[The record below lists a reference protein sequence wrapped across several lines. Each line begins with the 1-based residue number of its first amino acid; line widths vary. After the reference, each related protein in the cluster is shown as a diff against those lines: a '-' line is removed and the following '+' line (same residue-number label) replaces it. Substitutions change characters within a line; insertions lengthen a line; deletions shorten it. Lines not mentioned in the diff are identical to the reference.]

1 MSFRKSKPLFILVS
15 ALSVATAAWLFNSP
29 LDSSRATVDPVAAT
43 APHSDDAHA
52 SCGTHCKHH
61 HPEAEL
67 VRQSFEKSDGDAITK
82 RFPDLKVDDFW
93 KGHTL
98 SKPLLGREAL
108 LAKKGDKISLHLG
121 GEKAL
126 EASLT
131 GRMNRKDGAQVFGMK
146 VPNSDF
152 NLQYVEF
159 ADGRIIGALRKP
171 KHVVSYRLTGTIDK
185 PVLTAIAAVEDYC
198 SKWADKEGGVV
209 QGMPRDAVAP
219 APQQRVS
226 TVAKLDSNIDSTNVI
241 YLDFDGENITGT
253 GSSWGDINAVASSF
267 TAAQIE
273 QIWNYVAEDF
283 RTFDVN
289 VTTDRAVFDA
299 AAVGERTMVIFTPTD
314 DAAPGAGGVA
324 FLGSF
329 YNGTDEPCW
338 VFNSGVGSSALA
350 ASHEVGHTLDLVHD
364 GRITPAE
371 EYYGGNGTWGPI
383 MGAPYGAGVVHWS
396 RGEYLSANNQEDDIA
411 IIAQTLP
418 ILPDT
423 VGNDTLSPEALVLDQ
438 DGNFTIEGSIESQS
452 DVDVYSFETSG
463 GLVTINAQ
471 PSGPSTGVN
480 GQNLNIRLRIMDAG
494 GGTIVASNDAGSL
507 PTTISA
513 NIVGGS
519 YYLYVEGDGEGT
531 WATGGY
537 GDYGSIG
544 NFSITGNLPLPTPG
558 DFDGDG
564 LSDDEELALGTDPY
578 DRDTDADGL
587 SDRQEV
593 YPFSSVD
600 GQFAFEAALADA
612 LSKGGN
618 LTVIDSPQK
627 LYRVKRGLL
636 TTALPS
642 PIPNDYNPL
651 VDLPQR
657 LWLGGHDSLT
667 DGRFQWITSA
677 GALDGAEIGSA
688 VLGRVIPGSSTI
700 TNVVNIDALT
710 ANRRIFGAGL
720 PGGVSISS
728 LDLGA
733 RSITLSAPVNAALN
747 QGVANIVIQNPGFS
761 YNTPPT
767 VSFTPAGAA
776 ATTTVALGRLTSVAV
791 SNPGV
796 YTAPPAVSFAGPSG
810 AGAEAVAVLTP
821 PSTLSRVLTIDV
833 TNGGSGYTTP
843 PTVVIAGVGNGATA
857 VANID
862 GGVVTAVTV
871 LNPGLGYTTP
881 PTVTLVGPATV
892 NATAVATIV
901 DPAMRLYSP
910 AAPNTYARWAGGLLP
925 GNRLNVPEA
934 ISLNSGT
941 DFLWSATQATTAM
954 GYLLERPVT
963 NPKSKDS
970 DSDGIDDLVEYDEYG
985 TNPTL
990 ADSDNDG
997 LSDPDELFVHKTN
1010 PKVVDTDGDGLPDGQ
1025 EVNGLAGGFK
1035 SNPLIIDS
1043 DGDLVSDFEELNA
1056 VPPTNPLDATNY
1068 PSTSPTL
1075 ASNGLHNTVI
1085 NGAQQTVSI
1094 DQTFAP
1100 FGHRPDTD
1108 KSGDDGSVAIRDRNG
1123 AIIWVNNAGRSVVI
1137 PNSSLAR
1144 TLYVSNTECIMYNNR
1159 YDGTYDSRNSI
1170 SRVVIHRRADNGG
1183 LVTSPEILINGTIVD
1198 TAPISPTT
1206 FGFTLVAGFAFDDG
1220 FAESTERFQSGVTA
1234 DGLPVFDVRSLNFW
1248 DVAQYTMYRITWD
1261 AQLQVLGGTQIDIA
1275 PGAANLGTTRV
1286 IASGSDGSFVFNRTV
1301 AQNFYR
1307 DLPNGGFFNA
1317 ETASYWASFN
1327 LNSENIRRVSLR
1339 FQPEVE
1345 NVGYLSNSRAL
1356 LEFPITTLAVEP
1368 DANLNPVYEETG
1380 NYELQDLRQRPNGV
1394 SSIVNTFPLDL
1405 GDKLLPV
1412 TTYTR
1417 AGTTPFVY
1425 TIGSTRS
1432 TVKLY
1437 RADATLNRL
1446 GPVVS
1451 LPDQVLDDTAAIRSA
1466 WDASLL
1472 LKSEGPSGLLWLP
1485 SMVNDVTRRVE
1496 GLSPARSLSA
1506 STAALPMFVNNSQ
1519 AVAWM
1524 NFDAPVDLSSGA
1536 QVPFAVINH
1545 FQKGPNNSVI
1555 LTPLTPSI
1563 QGRYV
1568 ALPPLLT
1575 PDPELEGW
1583 YVTTFEKTDAR
1594 SALVRN
1600 YRLGL
1605 TSTVD
1610 RDGDGL
1616 PDVVEIGLGTN
1627 PGNAD
1632 SDADGVRDGD
1642 EVFPFEVVEG
1652 NFTWEQA
1659 RVDAARRGGRL
1670 AVLNTQA
1677 MQDGLRSIRGSSM
1690 LGKSWWVGGH
1700 DTLVEGTYQWLD
1712 ANGNKF
1718 GPNFSTPTNWDT
1730 FQPNNNTDS
1739 DGMEVG
1745 ATARQLW
1752 SMAPNTKLQGYVI
1765 EYSVTSPLVADSQL
1779 RGDVDGD
1786 GLTYAEEV
1794 AAGTS
1799 PFMADS
1805 DEDGLS
1811 DSQELYP
1818 YRYVNAAFT
1827 WETARNAAKQDGGR
1841 LAVFD
1846 TLAKL
1851 NGAIRQMG
1859 NAFGGSQ
1866 VWIGLNDINPLAP
1879 LGSNAEG
1886 VYWWVDAN
1894 GNNLDPITQQRVG
1907 TPLGAFNYWAF
1918 GQPNNLNEADGVAM
1932 GDGFVWRTLPV
1943 STTLGYLVEFP
1954 TSNPTNR
1961 DTDNDGLLDGDE
1973 INTYRTS
1980 PINADTDGD
1989 SLNDFVEVNTHR
2001 TDPTRADTDGDGL
2014 TDGNEINGLNGF
2026 TSNPLVSDS
2035 DGDGII
2041 DSAEV
2046 GATPPTDPNNAQD
2059 YPAGTTPI
2067 LGAQYSFPVKLTDDR
2082 TLTIDPGYAQ
2092 FGQRPTTS
2100 KMGEDGSAII
2110 RDANGVLIWVNR
2122 DGEAVVLPTPSVSD
2136 ALYVTNT
2143 EVVTWDN
2150 KYAMLT
2156 DALGNETESLVTIHR
2171 RAEDGTLT
2179 QSEQIT
2185 LVGSLVETPSTTPAT
2200 YSLTLLTYRRWD
2212 DDEESVLVL
2221 PDGTTAGI
2229 DAADRLEVSHYSLTF
2244 DGVARRVILPSP
2256 TISKFAAFGGSRV
2269 MPTPIGYGSDGS
2281 FVYNFYGVPD
2291 NVFTSFQDAQN
2302 PRVQIRTAWI
2312 SNNGTISYLP
2322 NRTTTVAHVSNT
2334 RLIAYSPQTTTA
2346 AVRAADGTITTPE
2359 IVNPPVIRDIR
2370 RSNDSNT
2377 LTNVSEIITRG
2388 EVMLPFS
2395 SYTRIGS
2402 PVYFYTTDTGN
2413 RSLTL
2418 YNGDNQIV
2426 KQGNTVILPSDQLIS
2441 SEAVYTRNPVDASL
2455 LIKPNLNGAD
2465 VFWVRTNIGTNTLQ
2479 PTLLQ
2484 PFALRGTSLALP
2496 LFVSNQE
2503 SVIWNNGMAPVGPLG
2518 VINPASISHLTWGG
2532 SQNAAIVR
2540 TLTPPI
2546 EGRFILNTPQVGADP
2561 KEEGWFIHSL
2571 EKTNARSVLLRSYRL
2586 SNGSFVDRDL
2596 DGMPDFIEMGLGS
2609 DPSSPDSDD
2618 DDLSDGDEL
2627 NPYYVIDGQFTWQ
2640 EAVADATAR
2649 GGRVAVF
2656 RNRDEYLAAVFRFRN
2671 QLVGNL
2677 WLGASDIATE
2687 SSWLWLNGVALNRT
2701 QWLIAGTPSWSAFY
2715 NEIGGQSIPW
2725 APGMP
2730 SNMNNADGLIL
2741 RTDMLLEDRPV
2752 LERRGYLI
2760 EYPRTNPSN
2769 RDTDGDGV
2777 TDGDEIRNGSNPT
2790 QANPFA
2796 GVPTPPVYSP
2806 SGPFVNFAAQG
2817 VAGNYEGLV
2826 FDPEQGHT
2834 HRQTISLNS
2843 RGAFSSAVTGLVAG
2857 IRGTFRGSMNAVG
2870 YYLGPVPRTLGG
2882 MVAMELW
2889 MVQDGA
2895 TGQWMIRGLA
2905 KTNTGAFL
2913 GIELRRAKHN
2923 SSNRYALPGRLTM
2936 MMPMADQENPGP
2948 KGDAVAIGTIN
2959 SNGVVALSMYH
2970 PDGGRSTF
2978 SGPILHGDLVALRGL
2993 SSTRSAPSVVIGAL
3007 NMNDPAVDRHFG
3019 GNLRYYSPSA
3029 VPGSQFQAGF
3039 SQVRSVSGARYA
3051 APPRGILALRG
3062 FNTSQFNTLF
3072 NLVDGEFGGFSMVGT
3087 WSVSN
3092 SIALP
3097 ASPTQRATATFAPT
3111 TGLLTYRYTVSDAE
3125 RGLVNAP
3132 ASAFAIHQQ
3141 LASVGRGSSVVRGFY
3156 TSAFSNGSFLVTPN
3170 DGTVPSMTMLSLV
3183 NHRLFNG
3190 SGANQTYTIDVRTQ
3204 GAWQVVVPA
3213 GVTWATVAVVG
3224 ADAATPLAGNGNGTV
3239 TITVAPNQTTARR
3252 VLRINIAGVTHTL
3265 TQDYRSND

>member
-1 MSFRKSKPLFILVS
+1 MSPRKSKPLFILASV
-15 ALSVATAAWLFNSP
+15 LTVATGAWLFNS
-29 LDSSRATVDPVAAT
+29 LNSSHATVDQVAAVT
-43 APHSDDAHA
+43 AKADDAHA
-52 SCGTHCKHH
+52 ACGRHCKHH
-61 HPEAEL
+61 HPQAEL
-67 VRQSFEKSDGDAITK
+67 VRQSFEKSGGDAITQ
-82 RFPDLKVDDFW
+82 RFVGVSVADFW
-93 KGHTL
+93 KGHAL
-98 SKPLLGREAL
+98 SQPMLEREAL
-108 LAKKGDKISLHLG
+108 LAAKGDKVALRLG
-121 GEKAL
+121 GDKAL
-126 EASLT
+126 EGVLT
-131 GRMNRKDGAQVFGMK
+131 ARMNRKDGAQVFGMK
-146 VPNSDF
+146 VPDTGF
-152 NLQYVEF
+152 NLQYIEF
-159 ADGRIIGALRKP
+159 TDGRIIGALRQP
-171 KHVVSYRLTGTIDK
+171 KHAVSYRLSGTIQQ
-185 PVLTAIAAVEDYC
+185 PMLTAIAAVEDYC
-198 SKWADKEGGVV
+198 SKWAEQEGGVV
-209 QGMPRDAVAP
+209 QGLPKAGEA
-219 APQQRVS
+219 AAQQPRVS
-226 TVAKLDSNIDSTNVI
+226 SVAKLDSNLDSANVI
-241 YLDFDGENITGT
+241 YLDFDGENVDTPG
-253 GSSWGDINAVASSF
+253 WGAINAEASSF
-267 TAAQIE
+267 TTTQIE

-283 RTFDVN
+283 RSFDVN
-289 VTTDRAVFDA
+289 VTTDRTVYDA
-299 AAVGERTMVIFTPTD
+299 ADVGARTMVIFTPND
-314 DAAPGAGGVA
+314 EAAPGAGGVA
-324 FLGSF
+324 YLSSF
-329 YNGTDEPCW
+329 YDGTDEPCW
-338 VFNSGVGSSALA
+338 VFNGGVGSAALA
-350 ASHEVGHTLDLVHD
+350 ASHEIGHTLDLVHD
-364 GRITPAE
+364 GRNSPSE

-383 MGAPYGAGVVHWS
+383 MGAPYGANVVHWS
-396 RGEYLSANNQEDDIA
+396 RGEYVSANNQEDDIA

-418 ILPDT
+418 ILPDD
-423 VGNDTLSPEALVLDQ
+423 VGDDTFSPTALEPDQ
-438 DGNFTIEGSIESQS
+438 DGNFSVDGGIESQS
-452 DVDVYSFETSG
+452 DIDVYSFDTSG
-463 GLVTINAQ
+463 GAVTIDAI
-471 PSGPSTGVN
+471 PSGPTTGIN

-494 GGTIVASNDAGSL
+494 GGMVVDSNEDGSL
-507 PTTISA
+507 ATSITA
-513 NIVGGS
+513 NLVGGS
-519 YYLYVEGDGEGT
+519 YYLYVEGAGEGT

-544 NFSITGNLPLPTPG
+544 NFTITGNLPPPSPG

-564 LSDDEELALGTDPY
+564 LSDDEELVLGTDPY
-578 DRDTDADGL
+578 DRDSDADGL

-593 YPFSSVD
+593 YPFSTVE

-618 LTVIDSPQK
+618 LTIIDSPQK

-636 TTALPS
+636 TTPLPS

-657 LWLGGHDSLT
+657 MWLGGHDSLT
-667 DGRFQWITSA
+667 DGRFQWITPN
-677 GALDGAEIGSA
+677 GELNGPEIGSA
-688 VLGRVIPGSSTI
+688 VLGYVAPGLTTI

-710 ANRRIFGAGL
+710 AGRRIFGAGL
-720 PGGVSISS
+720 PANVTISS
-728 LDLGA
+728 LDVA
-733 RSITLSAPVNAALN
+733 NRSITLSAAVNTELN
-747 QGVANIVIQNPGFS
+747 QGVGNIVIQNPGFS
-761 YNTPPT
+761 YNTAPT
-767 VSFTPAGAA
+767 ISFTPTGAN
-776 ATTTVALGRLTSVAV
+776 ATATVALGRLTSVAV
-791 SNPGV
+791 SDQGV
-796 YTAPPAVSFAGPSG
+796 YTTPPAVSFAGPSG
-810 AGAEAVAVLTP
+810 AGAEAIAVLTP
-821 PSTLSRVLTIDV
+821 SAALSRVISINV

-843 PTVVIAGVGNGATA
+843 PEVVIAGVGNGATA
-857 VANID
+857 VANIN
-862 GGVVTAVTV
+862 GGAVTAVTV
-871 LNPGLGYTTP
+871 LNPGLGYTTA
-881 PTVTLVGPATV
+881 PTITLVGGGGT
-892 NATAVATIV
+892 NATAVATIA

-910 AAPNTYARWAGGLLP
+910 ATPGTYARWSGGLLP

-934 ISLNSGT
+934 IALNSGT

-963 NPKSKDS
+963 NPKSKDT
-970 DSDGIDDLVEYDEYG
+970 DADGIDDLVEYNEYG

-1010 PKVVDTDGDGLPDGQ
+1010 PKVVDTDGDGLPDGE
-1025 EVNGLAGGFK
+1025 EVTGQPSGFK

-1056 VPPTNPLDATNY
+1056 NPPTNPLDATSY

-1075 ASNGLHNTVI
+1075 ADNGLHNTVI
-1085 NGAQQTVSI
+1085 NGPQQTVSI
-1094 DQTFAP
+1094 DQTYAP

-1108 KSGDDGSVAIRDRNG
+1108 KSGDDGSAAIRDRNG
-1123 AIIWVNNAGRSVVI
+1123 AIIWVDNKGRSVVI

-1183 LVTSPEILINGTIVD
+1183 LTTSPEILVNGTIVD

-1206 FGFTLVAGFAFDDG
+1206 YGFTLVAGFAFDDG

-1234 DGLPVFDVRSLNFW
+1234 DGLPIFDIRSLNFW

-1261 AQLQVLGGTQIDIA
+1261 AQLQVLGGTQLDIA
-1275 PGAANLGTTRV
+1275 PGAPNLGTTRV

-1368 DANLNPVYEETG
+1368 DSNLNPVYEETG
-1380 NYELQDLRQRPNGV
+1380 NYELHDWRQRPNGV
-1394 SSIVNTFPLDL
+1394 ASIVNTFPLDL

-1417 AGTTPFVY
+1417 AGTTPFLY
-1425 TIGSTRS
+1425 TIGASRS

-1485 SMVNDVTRRVE
+1485 SIVNNVTRRVE
-1496 GLSPARSLSA
+1496 GLAPARSLTA
-1506 STAALPMFVNNSQ
+1506 STAALPMFVNNLQ

-1524 NFDAPVDLSSGA
+1524 NFDAPVDLTSGA

-1555 LTPLTPSI
+1555 LTPLTPAI

-1568 ALPPLLT
+1568 ALPPLLS

-1605 TSTVD
+1605 TSSVD

-1627 PGNAD
+1627 FGNAD
-1632 SDADGVRDGD
+1632 SDTDGIRDGE
-1642 EVFPFEVVEG
+1642 EVYPFELVEG

-1670 AVLNTQA
+1670 AVLSTQA
-1677 MQDGLRSIRGSSM
+1677 MQDGLKAIRGSAM

-1700 DTLVEGTYQWLD
+1700 DSLVEGTYQWLD

-1718 GPNFSTPTNWDT
+1718 GPNFSSPTNWDT

-1765 EYSVTSPLVADSQL
+1765 EFNVTSPLVPDSQL
-1779 RGDVDGD
+1779 RGDIDGD

-1799 PFMADS
+1799 PFVADT

-1818 YRYVNAAFT
+1818 YRYVNASFN

-1841 LAVFD
+1841 LAIFD

-1859 NAFGGSQ
+1859 NIFGGNQ

-1886 VYWWVDAN
+1886 DYWWVDAS

-1907 TPLGAFNYWAF
+1907 TPLGLFSYWGF

-1943 STTLGYLVEFP
+1943 NTMLGYLVEFP
-1954 TSNPTNR
+1954 SSNPTNR

-1980 PINADTDGD
+1980 PVSLDTDGD
-1989 SLNDFVEVNTHR
+1989 GLNDFAEVNTHR

-2014 TDGNEINGLNGF
+2014 TDGDEINGVNGL

-2041 DSAEV
+2041 DYDEV
-2046 GATPPTDPNNAQD
+2046 MASPTPSDPNNAQN

-2067 LGAQYSFPVKLTDDR
+2067 LGAQYSFPVKWTDDR
-2082 TLTIDPGYAQ
+2082 TLTIDPSFAQ

-2100 KMGEDGSAII
+2100 KIGEDGSAVI
-2110 RDANGVLIWVNR
+2110 RDANGVLIWVNYA
-2122 DGEAVVLPTPSVSD
+2122 GEAVILPAPSVAD
-2136 ALYVTNT
+2136 VLYVTNS

-2150 KYAMLT
+2150 KYSMPL
-2156 DALGNETESLVTIHR
+2156 DALGNDPESLVTIHR

-2185 LVGSLVETPSTTPAT
+2185 LVGTITDTPPTTPAT
-2200 YSLTLLTYRRWD
+2200 YTLNLLTYRRWD
-2212 DDEESVLVL
+2212 DGDEALSNI
-2221 PDGTTAGI
+2221 PGI
-2229 DAADRLEVSHYSLTF
+2229 EIAQVDLADRIEVSLYTLTF
-2244 DGVARRVILPSP
+2244 DGQARRVILPSP
-2256 TISKFAAFGGSRV
+2256 KIPKYASRGGETV
-2269 MPTPIGYGSDGS
+2269 NPVTIGYGSDGS
-2281 FVYNFYGVPD
+2281 FVYRFYEITQD
-2291 NVFTSFQDAQN
+2291 IFTTFQEVSD
-2302 PRVQIRTAWI
+2302 PPYIIRTAWI
-2312 SNNGTISYLP
+2312 SSNGVVSYLP
-2322 NRTTTVAHVSNT
+2322 NRTTTVAHVSNN
-2334 RLIAYSPQTTTA
+2334 RLIAYSPQTTTP
-2346 AVRAADGTITTPE
+2346 AVRATDGTITTPE

-2370 RSNDSNT
+2370 RSNASSILSNVAVINT
-2377 LTNVSEIITRG
+2377 PG

-2395 SYTRIGS
+2395 NNTRLGS

-2418 YNGDNQIV
+2418 YNGDNEIV
-2426 KQGNTVILPSDQLIS
+2426 KQGNTVILPSDQLITTD
-2441 SEAVYTRNPVDASL
+2441 AVYTRNPVDGSL
-2455 LIKPNLNGAD
+2455 LLKPNLNGSD
-2465 VFWVRTNIGTNTLQ
+2465 VFWVRSNIGTNTLR
-2479 PTLLQ
+2479 PTLYQ
-2484 PFALRGTSLALP
+2484 PFALRGSSLSLP
-2496 LFVSNQE
+2496 LFVSNE
-2503 SVIWNNGMAPVGPLG
+2503 EAVVWNNGRAPVGPLG
-2518 VINPASISHLTWGG
+2518 VINPASISHLTWAG
-2532 SQNAAIVR
+2532 SQNAAVVR

-2546 EGRFILNTPQVGADP
+2546 EGRYILNTPQVCMDP
-2561 KEEGWFIHSL
+2561 KDEGWFIHSL
-2571 EKTNARSVLLRSYRL
+2571 EKTSARSVLLRSYRL
-2586 SNGSFVDRDL
+2586 SNGSFVDRDR
-2596 DGMPDFIEMGLGS
+2596 DGLPDYLEMGLGT
-2609 DPSSPDSDD
+2609 DPSSPDSDE
-2618 DDLSDGDEL
+2618 DDLTDGDEL
-2627 NPYYVIDGQFTWQ
+2627 APYYVIDGEFTWQ
-2640 EAVADATAR
+2640 EAVADAIAR

-2687 SSWLWLNGVALNRT
+2687 SAWLWLNGVALNRT
-2701 QWLIAGTPSWSAFY
+2701 QWLTAGTPSWTAFY
-2715 NEIGGQSIPW
+2715 NELGGQSIPW
-2725 APGMP
+2725 TPGMP
-2730 SNMNNADGLIL
+2730 NNMNNADGLIL
-2741 RTDMLLEDRPV
+2741 RTDMQLEDRPV

-2760 EYPRTNPSN
+2760 EYPRTNPLN
-2769 RDTDGDGV
+2769 RDTDGDGMI
-2777 TDGDEIRNGSNPT
+2777 DGDEFRNGTNAT
-2790 QANPFA
+2790 EANPFA

-2806 SGPFVNFAAQG
+2806 SGPFVNFASKD
-2817 VAGNYEGLV
+2817 VAGNYAGLV

-2834 HRQTISLNS
+2834 HRQTLTLHS
-2843 RGAFSSAVTGLVAG
+2843 RGSFSSAVMGLVSG
-2857 IRGTFRGSMNAVG
+2857 IRGTFRGTMTPLG
-2870 YYLGPVPRTLGG
+2870 YHLGPVPGTLGG
-2882 MVAMELW
+2882 MISMELW
-2889 MVQDGA
+2889 LVQDGM
-2895 TGQWMIRGLA
+2895 GQWMIRGRA
-2905 KTNTGAFL
+2905 QTNTGSVL
-2913 GIELRRAKHN
+2913 GIELRRAKY
-2923 SSNRYALPGRLTM
+2923 NRASRYSTPGRLTM
-2936 MMPMADQENPGP
+2936 VIPMTDQENPGP
-2948 KGDAVAIGTIN
+2948 KGDAVAIGSISSTG
-2959 SNGVVALSMYH
+2959 SVALSMYH
-2970 PDGGRSTF
+2970 PDGGRSSF
-2978 SGPILHGDLVALRGL
+2978 SAPILHGELVALRGL
-2993 SSTRSAPSVVIGAL
+2993 STTRSAPSVVLGPL
-3007 NMNDPAVDRHFG
+3007 NMNDPTVDRHFG
-3019 GNLRYYSPSA
+3019 GYLRYYSPQE
-3029 VPGSQFQAGF
+3029 VPGSQFPAGF
-3039 SQVRSVSGARYA
+3039 SQTRTVSGARYV

-3062 FNTSQFNTLF
+3062 FKTSQFNSLF
-3072 NLVDGEFGGFSMVGT
+3072 NLVDGEFGGLSMIGT

-3092 SIALP
+3092 SIAIP
-3097 ASPTQRATATFAPT
+3097 ASPIQRATASFAPS
-3111 TGLLTYRYTVSDAE
+3111 TGLLTYRYTVSDVE
-3125 RGLVNAP
+3125 RGLVNAK
-3132 ASAFAIHQQ
+3132 ATAFAVHQQ
-3141 LASVGRGSSVVRGFY
+3141 LASVGRGSAVVRGY
-3156 TSAFSNGSFLVTPN
+3156 YMSAFSNGSFLVTPN
-3170 DGTVPSMTMLSLV
+3170 DGTIPDVTMINPVSQK
-3183 NHRLFNG
+3183 LFNG
-3190 SGANQTYTIDVRTQ
+3190 AGATQTYTINVRTQ
-3204 GAWQVVVPA
+3204 GAWQVIVPA
-3213 GVTWATVAVVG
+3213 GLNWANVSVVG
-3224 ADAATPLAGNGNGTV
+3224 ADAATPLNGTGNGTV
-3239 TITVAPNQTTARR
+3239 TIVVAANNTTARR

-3265 TQDYRSND
+3265 TQDYRSHD